1 MCRPPALRS
10 GVRVPPNTR
19 TASDVPELHRPWSA
33 AIATGLLRI
42 SDGMVASGHALEGW
56 PPGDAVLL
64 DAWFA
69 GLRAVCEALAD
80 PRQED
85 GFTGML
91 VFALALLTVLE
102 DEEGRRA
109 KSYGRRCWNSPM
121 IFATPTIWTCCQ
133 PRRCGAPAWRV
144 AGATPPVGDPGSRR
158 VDVALAAQRG
168 S

>member
-1 MCRPPALRS
+1 MLERAVTLARWLGAGKRPVTSAQVLRKADLPTVGAAI

-19 TASDVPELHRPWSA
+19 TAADVPELHRPWSA

-42 SDGMVASGHALEGW
+42 SDGMVTSGQALEGW

-91 VFALALLTVLE
+91 VSALALLTVL
-102 DEEGRRA
+102 DGPGRRGSA
-109 KSYGRRCWNSPM
+109 DGQRAMAGGAGRVR
-121 IFATPTIWTCCQ
+121 
-133 PRRCGAPAWRV
+133 
-144 AGATPPVGDPGSRR
+144 
-158 VDVALAAQRG
+158 
-168 S
+168 